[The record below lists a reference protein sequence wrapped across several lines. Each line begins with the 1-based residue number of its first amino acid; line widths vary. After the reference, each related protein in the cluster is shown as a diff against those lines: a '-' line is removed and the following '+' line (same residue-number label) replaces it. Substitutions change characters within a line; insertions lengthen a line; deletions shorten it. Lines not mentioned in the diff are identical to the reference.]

1 MSQAAEQINRLREQ
15 INEYNYRYYV
25 LDDPSVPDA
34 EYDRLMQQLL
44 ALEAE
49 HPQLASDDSPTRR
62 VGAKPA
68 QGFAEVQHELP
79 MLSLDNA
86 FDDEQLQDFDRR
98 IRERLN
104 YKGEH
109 LEYACEPKLDGIAIS
124 LLYEHGQL
132 VRGATRGDG
141 STGEDIT
148 LNVRTI
154 ASVPLKLRG
163 TGWPQRLEVRGE
175 IYLPKAGFDALNE
188 KARAQGD
195 KTFMNPRN
203 AAAGSL
209 RQLDPAITAQR
220 PLEMCCYSVGIVA
233 GGELPDRHDAVL
245 KQLNRWG
252 FRINPAMQV
261 VDGIDA
267 CIAYQQQ
274 LAQQRDSLPYDIDGI
289 VFKVNERS
297 LQERLGFVSRAPR
310 WAIAYKFP
318 AQEEMT
324 VLRDVE
330 FQVGRTGA
338 ITPVARLQP
347 VLVGGVTVSNAT
359 LHNADE
365 IERLGVH
372 IGDTVI
378 VRRAGD
384 VIPQIVSVITEKRP
398 ADSQPIAFPRH
409 CPICDAAVERVDGE
423 AVARCTGGISC
434 PAQSKR
440 AIQHFASRKAM
451 DIEGLGDKLVEQL
464 VDNGL
469 LHTIADIY
477 QLKAGQL
484 AGLERMGDKSAANLV
499 EAIEKSKHTRFAR
512 FLYALGIREVGEA
525 TAQTLAA
532 SFADLPALQQADEQQ
547 LLELP
552 DIGPIVAA
560 HITGF
565 FANPHNN
572 AVIQRLLDAGIHWP
586 APQAVNAA
594 EQPLAGKIIVLTGE
608 LDSMSRSEAKER
620 LQQLGARVTGSV
632 SAKTDIVIAG
642 RAAGSKLSKAQQLG
656 ITVLDE
662 QAMTELLNA

>member
-1 MSQAAEQINRLREQ
+1 
-15 INEYNYRYYV
+15 
-25 LDDPSVPDA
+25 
-34 EYDRLMQQLL
+34 
-44 ALEAE
+44 
-49 HPQLASDDSPTRR
+49 
-62 VGAKPA
+62 
-68 QGFAEVQHELP
+68 
-79 MLSLDNA
+79 
-86 FDDEQLQDFDRR
+86 
-98 IRERLN
+98 
-104 YKGEH
+104 
-109 LEYACEPKLDGIAIS
+109 
-124 LLYEHGQL
+124 
-132 VRGATRGDG
+132 
-141 STGEDIT
+141 
-148 LNVRTI
+148 
-154 ASVPLKLRG
+154 
-163 TGWPQRLEVRGE
+163 
-175 IYLPKAGFDALNE
+175 
-188 KARAQGD
+188 
-195 KTFMNPRN
+195 
-203 AAAGSL
+203 
-209 RQLDPAITAQR
+209 DPAITAQR

-398 ADSQPIAFPRH
+398 ADSQPITFPRH

-477 QLKAGQL
+477 QLQAAQL